1 MQMPVKICGITS
13 FRDASIAI
21 DYGVSAVGFIFYKK
35 SKRFIKPEIVGEW
48 IQNVPKHIKKVGV
61 FVDEDIDDI
70 SKIVDILG
78 LDFIQLHGNE
88 SPEYC
93 NLINTP
99 IIKAFRVSENF
110 DINILDKYKV
120 SAFLFDNYKKGEMG
134 GTGETF
140 NWNVISKL
148 KTSTPIILS
157 GGLSYKNILNAI
169 DKVSPSAIDLNSG
182 VEVAPGIKDEEK
194 INKIFKKLKH
204 TVFSENFFIRNT

>member
-1 MQMPVKICGITS
+1 MQIPVKICGITS

-35 SKRFIKPEIVGEW
+35 SKRFIKPDIAVEW
-48 IQNVPKHIKKVGV
+48 IQNVPKHVKRVGV
-61 FVDEDIDDI
+61 FVDEEIDVI

-99 IIKAFRVSENF
+99 VIKAFRVSEDF
-110 DINILDKYKV
+110 DINILYKYKV
-120 SAFLFDNYKKGEMG
+120 SAFLFDNYKKGEIG
-134 GTGETF
+134 GTGEAF

-182 VEVAPGIKDEEK
+182 VESAPGIKDEEK
-194 INKIFKKLKH
+194 INKIFQKLRH
-204 TVFSENFFIRNT
+204 TNFSENFFKKNK